1 MKQKKLTMAAAL
13 LFLALPLNAQDWS
26 IGVAT
31 GPFVFGDFVERT
43 LRPINEEGAEEPITL
58 TLSAATRAGAAV
70 DIERSLGERWAVRL
84 EGTFTRAPLSI
95 KQGEDDG
102 VDIDSGEIDVAT
114 FTLPIVFR
122 INPRGS
128 FRFHV
133 LGGPALATYE
143 TRGRSST
150 SLPIS
155 GQTRNEWGVSFGVG
169 GGWWMSDRF
178 AIEGGITD
186 IITTSPFEE
195 MDDLEVPGID
205 VKKPHNVHTTIG
217 VRWRL

>member
-155 GQTRNEWGVSFGVG
+155 GQTRNEWGVSFAVG